1 MASLKER
8 AAATLA
14 RLREKFPWLDHIL
27 RMVQHYGAVNGNAQA
42 GAVTY
47 FGFLSFFPILALGFF
62 VIGLVAQLYPDIKP
76 QMVAELNALLP
87 GVIGND
93 PGQISL
99 KTIESY
105 SGRVGLIGLLVL
117 LYAGLGWLSGL
128 RQALEVMFV
137 VPRREQTNFLLGKLR
152 DLGTLGADRSDPDGL
167 GDALGRRDRLL
178 RADPGLARH
187 RRHALWCRPSCSRS
201 SGTCWR
207 SRRPPCCCWRCSSS
221 SSPSRTSRAA
231 RWCEGRCWARSA
243 SRC

>member
-8 AAATLA
+8 AAATLT

-76 QMVAELNALLP
+76 QMVAELNTLLP

-117 LYAGLGWLSGL
+117 LYAGLGSVSLSGAVTGFSGL
-128 RQALEVMFV
+128 ILGCLGIDDTALVPNLLLTVLGHVLAIAASTVLLLAMFK
-137 VPRREQTNFLLGKLR
+137 LL
-152 DLGTLGADRSDPDGL
+152 
-167 GDALGRRDRLL
+167 
-178 RADPGLARH
+178 
-187 RRHALWCRPSCSRS
+187 
-201 SGTCWR
+201 
-207 SRRPPCCCWRCSSS
+207 
-221 SSPSRTSRAA
+221 
-231 RWCEGRCWARSA
+231 
-243 SRC
+243 

>member
-8 AAATLA
+8 VTAPVE
-14 RLREKFPWLDHIL
+14 RLRERFEWFDHIL
-27 RMVQHYGAVNGNAQA
+27 RMVKHYGSVNGNAQS

-76 QMVAELNALLP
+76 QMIAELNALLP

-137 VPRREQTNFLLGKLR
+137 VPRREQTNFLLGKL
-152 DLGTLGADRSDPDGL
+152 
-167 GDALGRRDRLL
+167 
-178 RADPGLARH
+178 
-187 RRHALWCRPSCSRS
+187 
-201 SGTCWR
+201 
-207 SRRPPCCCWRCSSS
+207 
-221 SSPSRTSRAA
+221 
-231 RWCEGRCWARSA
+231 
-243 SRC
+243 